1 MTEEKSTMRGQP
13 DRTGNMA
20 FYSETRFR
28 LTGEL
33 AERPNEFVILS
44 AYATTGHTW
53 LAQQNVIADR
63 RLEAELRTRG
73 GWLLRIE
80 GYSPSTGHAEP
91 SWATGMT
98 LKEAL
103 EVGRNR
109 FNGEVGPVQPSKI
122 VVAQRDVKLSEVA
135 FDCRKLPLE

>member
-1 MTEEKSTMRGQP
+1 
-13 DRTGNMA
+13 MA

-103 EVGRNR
+103 EVGRR
-109 FNGEVGPVQPSKI
+109 FEQDAIFYVRDD
-122 VVAQRDVKLSEVA
+122 VVSVA
-135 FDCRKLPLE
+135 FCDERRGVVIVGSFQDRLDHGEHKRESAREP